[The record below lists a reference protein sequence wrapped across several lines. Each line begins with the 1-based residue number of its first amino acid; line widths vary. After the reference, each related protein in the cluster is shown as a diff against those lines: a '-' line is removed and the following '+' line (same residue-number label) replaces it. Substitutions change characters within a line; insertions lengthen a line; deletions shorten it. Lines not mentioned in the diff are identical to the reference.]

1 MRRLRRWLARG
12 LVAVALVAAALAV
25 ASRTGAVRALER
37 RAVVRVL
44 ESATGER
51 VTLAGVGG
59 TLGHSLVLEDLR
71 LAAGGRTVV
80 HVPRLEIVYA
90 PLALVHG
97 VVRLRRVT
105 LTAPR
110 VRAVV
115 KGDARPLALPP
126 RGGLPV
132 VVDHLEVVDGRV
144 AVALLDGE
152 PPRRF
157 AATALTLA
165 ARGRLERGGAE
176 LEVATLRFVPRGLAL
191 APVAAA
197 GRVTARLGGPARLSA
212 FHLASGRSRLDAEGE
227 LDGTGAIDA
236 HLALAPLAAADVR
249 ALAPRSALATDLRA
263 RVRMRGPWHALAVRA
278 HADLGRGGGLH
289 ARAVLDA
296 TARPL
301 AYAAQLAFARLD
313 PGAVLLRLPHVEASG
328 QLAFRSEGGALRLRG
343 EVRTPLGEAA
353 LQGRLAPGTPPAY
366 HLAARVSL
374 PRLETLDARVP
385 GSATGRVRLDGRGF
399 DVADRHARARLV
411 LTHAEIRGVPL
422 EHGTAVAVVDGAR
435 IRLASARVT
444 GPELHA
450 HASGTLDPARSV
462 ADLTLAARADLT
474 RLGPRLGQPVAGA
487 AHRTARSTWRRPRS
501 ASPGRPPPT
510 RSPTSS
516 GAAPATRIGRASPRT
531 PWARTGAHRRSPPPS
546 SARRSGRSVCS
557 SMARAARAR

>member
-71 LAAGGRTVV
+71 LGAGGRTVV

-97 VVRLRRVT
+97 VVRLKHVT

-110 VRAVV
+110 LRAVV
-115 KGDARPLALPP
+115 EGEAPPLVLPP

-197 GRVTARLGGPARLSA
+197 GRVTARPCGP
-212 FHLASGRSRLDAEGE
+212 
-227 LDGTGAIDA
+227 
-236 HLALAPLAAADVR
+236 
-249 ALAPRSALATDLRA
+249 PR
-263 RVRMRGPWHALAVRA
+263 PH
-278 HADLGRGGGLH
+278 
-289 ARAVLDA
+289 
-296 TARPL
+296 
-301 AYAAQLAFARLD
+301 
-313 PGAVLLRLPHVEASG
+313 RLP
-328 QLAFRSEGGALRLRG
+328 
-343 EVRTPLGEAA
+343 
-353 LQGRLAPGTPPAY
+353 PP
-366 HLAARVSL
+366 
-374 PRLETLDARVP
+374 
-385 GSATGRVRLDGRGF
+385 
-399 DVADRHARARLV
+399 
-411 LTHAEIRGVPL
+411 
-422 EHGTAVAVVDGAR
+422 
-435 IRLASARVT
+435 
-444 GPELHA
+444 
-450 HASGTLDPARSV
+450 
-462 ADLTLAARADLT
+462 
-474 RLGPRLGQPVAGA
+474 
-487 AHRTARSTWRRPRS
+487 
-501 ASPGRPPPT
+501 
-510 RSPTSS
+510 
-516 GAAPATRIGRASPRT
+516 
-531 PWARTGAHRRSPPPS
+531 
-546 SARRSGRSVCS
+546 
-557 SMARAARAR
+557 